1 LAHSQLPSQSHSY
14 WRDTASIKEFP
25 PLDTSI
31 DTEVGIVGG
40 GITGITAAYLL
51 TKNNINV
58 TLIDANPI
66 LKGTTGHTTAKIT
79 AQHGLI
85 YDEIIQHFGV
95 DQAMLYYKAMDEA
108 KQFIEN
114 TVKELTIECDYRKEH
129 AYIFTNCEK
138 WQHDL
143 EKEKNAYDQI
153 KIKSELLDQMPLKI
167 PMKSALQMK
176 NQAQFHPLK
185 YLTALL
191 DASIK
196 NGLNIYE
203 NTVAVDMDDNRT
215 NPSIITKE
223 GHRIKCNYII
233 SASHFPFY
241 DRDSFYFTKMY
252 AERAYVL
259 AVQSAK
265 EYPGGM
271 YINAES
277 PTRSVRTTNW
287 NGKKLWLIS
296 GENHKTGQGKQTH
309 EHYKALQAFADEH
322 FQVKSYDYRWSA
334 QDLTTLDK
342 IPYIGKLKKSQPKVF
357 VATGYRKWGM
367 TNGTVA
373 ARLLSD
379 LIINET
385 SEYADV
391 FNPSRFKA
399 DPSIRKFTQINTDVA
414 KHMIKGK
421 LDNTNPYIEQLQ
433 SDQATVTRINGNR
446 AGVYKDKENQVH
458 IVDTTCTHLRCEVEW
473 NSGERT
479 WDCPCHGSRFS
490 YTGEVING
498 PASKPLQKIDPDE
511 LTK

>member
-1 LAHSQLPSQSHSY
+1 MAHSQLPSQSQSY

-85 YDEIIQHFGV
+85 YDQIIQHFGI
-95 DQAMLYYKAMDEA
+95 DHAMLYYKAMDEA

-138 WQHDL
+138 WAYDL

-167 PMKSALQMK
+167 PMKFALQMQ

-191 DASIK
+191 EKSLK
-196 NGLNIYE
+196 NGLTVYE

-241 DRDSFYFTKMY
+241 DRDSFYFTRMY

-259 AVQSAK
+259 GIQSAK

-277 PTRSVRTTNW
+277 PTRSVRSTNW
-287 NGKKLWLIS
+287 NGKELWLIS

-342 IPYIGKLKKSQPKVF
+342 IPYIGKLKK
-357 VATGYRKWGM
+357 
-367 TNGTVA
+367 
-373 ARLLSD
+373 
-379 LIINET
+379 
-385 SEYADV
+385 
-391 FNPSRFKA
+391 
-399 DPSIRKFTQINTDVA
+399 
-414 KHMIKGK
+414 
-421 LDNTNPYIEQLQ
+421 
-433 SDQATVTRINGNR
+433 VT
-446 AGVYKDKENQVH
+446 
-458 IVDTTCTHLRCEVEW
+458 T
-473 NSGERT
+473 
-479 WDCPCHGSRFS
+479 
-490 YTGEVING
+490 
-498 PASKPLQKIDPDE
+498 
-511 LTK
+511 